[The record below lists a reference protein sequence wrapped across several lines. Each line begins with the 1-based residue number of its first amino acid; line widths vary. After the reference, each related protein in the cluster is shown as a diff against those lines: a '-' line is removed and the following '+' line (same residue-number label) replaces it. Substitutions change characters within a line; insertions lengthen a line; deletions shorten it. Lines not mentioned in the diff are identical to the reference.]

1 LILKIFGYGIK
12 TYSRN
17 LFNDFNAVISILG
30 IVELWMKGSSGS
42 ALAAFRVGRLFRA
55 FRVLRVTRLLCSLRY
70 MKIIVEVISN
80 SLSDFFYTA
89 LLLFL
94 FIFIFPL
101 FGMQVFGGHL
111 VSGET
116 SSRASFDSLYSAFL
130 AVFQILSLQN
140 WHEILDLLMQSDV
153 NKLIGLAY
161 LIVWIVIG
169 N

>member
-1 LILKIFGYGIK
+1 MILKIFGYGIK
-12 TYSRN
+12 TYSRD
-17 LFNDFNAVISILG
+17 LFNDFDAVFSILG

-42 ALAAFRVGRLFRA
+42 ALAGFRV
-55 FRVLRVTRLLCSLRY
+55 
-70 MKIIVEVISN
+70 
-80 SLSDFFYTA
+80 
-89 LLLFL
+89 
-94 FIFIFPL
+94 
-101 FGMQVFGGHL
+101 GHL

-140 WHEILDLLMQSDV
+140 WHEILDLLMQSDA